1 MHGHIYIS
9 LMFTNQIVR
18 STHHHKIK
26 TKRFGAICLAYITEL
41 TVRTSLGRDGGQTE

>member
-18 STHHHKIK
+18 STHHHKVK